1 MSRKDYN
8 QAIKAADKS
17 LSIDSENGLGH
28 FYKGCANAA
37 KERNATGA
45 ARDAL
50 NMALSSITTNYYSS
64 SSSNG
69 SLADELTVSAL
80 SKEMKDY
87 HIISLEYD
95 EDKNKFE
102 VQFEDKSGNEYSA
115 TLSDNFSI
123 LDFETE

>member
-1 MSRKDYN
+1 MGIYTYN
-8 QAIKAADKS
+8 SANATIKSATSALEMQDDIIS
-17 LSIDSENGLGH
+17 S
-28 FYKGCANAA
+28 ANAA

-123 LDFETE
+123 LDFETEWI